1 MAENKAA
8 ASASFN
14 AIRPSP
20 GSGRYGLIPSQYAIA
35 SALCSRVRLHCIE
48 VLGQRINGYLQFISG
63 AGALSGASG
72 EAKERAV
79 AAFYERLVVLERQLG
94 QIQEELQL
102 G

>member
-1 MAENKAA
+1 MIAKTKSAPRAA
-8 ASASFN
+8 APRFEADAPRWPWQAPASTTEECLQ
-14 AIRPSP
+14 R
-20 GSGRYGLIPSQYAIA
+20 
-35 SALCSRVRLHCIE
+35 IE

-63 AGALSGASG
+63 ASALKGASG

-79 AAFYERLVVLERQLG
+79 AAFYERLVLLERQLG

>member
-1 MAENKAA
+1 MIAKTKSSSHAA
-8 ASASFN
+8 APRFEKDAQTWPWQAPASTTEE
-14 AIRPSP
+14 
-20 GSGRYGLIPSQYAIA
+20 
-35 SALCSRVRLHCIE
+35 RLRRIE

-72 EAKERAV
+72 EAKEQAV

>member
-1 MAENKAA
+1 MSRKSRSRRQFLRQVGVAA
-8 ASASFN
+8 GFAALRLRDD
-14 AIRPSP
+14 IGGPSP
-20 GSGRYGLIPSQYAIA
+20 N
-35 SALCSRVRLHCIE
+35 SALTIT
-48 VLGQRINGYLQFISG
+48 NNKFISG